1 MLATKP
7 AIATAAVRDLAAAR
21 DFYERVLGLTVTE
34 AEGEEALTF
43 GAGPSSLLVYR
54 SQYAGTNQATAVTW
68 EVGPDIAAIVD
79 SLKQKGVTFEHY
91 DMPDLKR
98 EGDIYGTDGMRV
110 AWFKD
115 PDDNIHALVGK

>member
-21 DFYERVLGLTVTE
+21 DFYERVLGLTVTVAE
-34 AEGEEALTF
+34 AEEALTF

-54 SQYAGTNQATAVTW
+54 SRYAGTNQATAVTW
-68 EVGPDIAAIVD
+68 EVGPDIVAIVG
-79 SLKQKGVTFEHY
+79 SLKQKGVKFEHY

-98 EGDIYGTDGMRV
+98 EGDIYGTDGMRA

-115 PDDNIHALVGK
+115 PDGNIHALTGK

>member
-7 AIATAAVRDLAAAR
+7 AIATAAVRDLATAR
-21 DFYERVLGLTVTE
+21 DFYERVLGLAVTHT
-34 AEGEEALTF
+34 EGEEALTF

-68 EVGPDIAAIVD
+68 DAGSDIVAIVD
-79 SLKQKGVTFEHY
+79 ALKQKGVTFEHY
-91 DMPDLKR
+91 DIPDLKR
-98 EGDIYGTDGMRV
+98 DGDIYGTEGMRV

-115 PDDNIHALVGK
+115 PDGNIHALTGT